1 MVKKYKMGVLGCAH
15 IAIRSLLPA
24 FSASDRFELAGIASR
39 DFHKAKIVAEPYHC
53 SAYGS
58 YEELLDRE
66 DIDIVY
72 IPLPT
77 GLHYEWIYKALKKG
91 KHVMSEK
98 SLACTYDEVLEL
110 TELAKEKHLLLIE
123 NFQFRFH
130 SQHAWVKELLKRE
143 ELGQIRCFRCS
154 FGFPPFQDN
163 DNIRYSKY
171 LGGGALLDAGAYTL
185 KAMQFMFPDCLFVLQ
200 SASLYQPSD
209 MEVDLYGGI
218 YLDSPQGI
226 IAELAFGFDNYYQC
240 GYEIWGSHGKLTTTR
255 AFTAPADFQPL
266 AILEKQGYR
275 EEILLPQDDHFSNM
289 LAHIARCLDEG
300 DFSDEYIQNLT
311 QSRYIGQIKEYCY
324 GK

>member
-1 MVKKYKMGVLGCAH
+1 MEKKYKVGVLGCAR

-24 FSASDRFELAGIASR
+24 FSAFERFELSGIASR
-39 DFHKAKIVAEPYHC
+39 DFYKAQRVAEPYHC
-53 SAYGS
+53 AAYGS
-58 YEELLDRE
+58 YEELLDRK
-66 DIDIVY
+66 DIDLIY

-130 SQHAWVKELLKRE
+130 SQHAWVKDLLKNE
-143 ELGQIRCFRCS
+143 GLGQIRCFRCS

-163 DNIRYSKY
+163 DNIRYSKN

-185 KAMQFMFPDCLFVLQ
+185 KAMQFMLPDCHFMMR

-209 MEVDLYGGI
+209 MEVDLYGGV
-218 YLDSPQGI
+218 YLDSPQGV

-240 GYEIWGSHGKLTTTR
+240 GYEIWGSRGKLTTTR

-266 AILEKQGYR
+266 AILERQGSR

-289 LAHIARCLDEG
+289 LAHIAYCLDEG
-300 DFSDEYIQNLT
+300 DFSNEYTQNLI
-311 QSRYIGQIKEYCY
+311 QSQYIGQIKEYCY